1 MMQKHVM
8 KFKID
13 DVEYAFDFE
22 MTIAEAMRIQEKAH
36 VAPRDL
42 WAALDRQDPAT
53 VAAFVFMVRRR
64 NGEAIKEEDVLKQ
77 NILSFHVLPP
87 EEPEVDAES
96 GAEEEGADPTSKPGK
111 TRKAATK
118 SSG

>member
-1 MMQKHVM
+1 M

-13 DVEYAFDFE
+13 DVEYNFDFQ

-42 WAALDRQDPAT
+42 WSALDRQDPAA

-64 NGEAIKEEDVLKQ
+64 NGEAIKEEDVFKQ

-87 EEPEVDAES
+87 DEEDGETED
-96 GAEEEGADPTSKPGK
+96 GTEEGSTADPTSKPGK
-111 TRKAATK
+111 TRKPATK
-118 SSG
+118 STG